1 MTPPT
6 LSIKL
11 FADGAEIEGMLALA
25 RSGKVK
31 GITTNPTLMR
41 KAGISDYPG
50 FAAQVLS
57 QIKDLPISFEVFSD
71 DLAGMEREAK
81 AIASWGQN
89 VYVKIPVSNT
99 AGESTAPLIKS
110 LASGG
115 AKLNITAIL
124 TQRQVEEVCAALK
137 PGVPSIVSVFAGRI
151 ADTGVD
157 PEPMMREAL
166 KACRKVAGAELLW
179 ASTRELYNLFQAQRC
194 GCDIITVTHDILKKL
209 DMVGKDLG
217 ELSLDTVKMFRN
229 DAVAAGF
236 KIG

>member
-1 MTPPT
+1 MTAAP

-11 FADGAEIEGMLALA
+11 FADGAEIQGMLALA

-50 FAAQVLS
+50 FASQVLG

-81 AIASWGQN
+81 AIAGWGQN

-99 AGESTAPLIKS
+99 AGESTAPLVRR
-110 LASGG
+110 LAG
-115 AKLNITAIL
+115 AGVKLNVTAIL

-137 PGVPSIVSVFAGRI
+137 PGLPSIVSVFAGRI

-166 KACRKVAGAELLW
+166 KTCRKVAGAELLW

-209 DMVGKDLG
+209 DMVGKDL
-217 ELSLDTVKMFRN
+217 EILSLDTVKMFRN

>member
-1 MTPPT
+1 MTPPA

-11 FADGAEIEGMLALA
+11 FADGAEIDGMLALA

-81 AIASWGQN
+81 AIAAWGQN

-99 AGESTAPLIKS
+99 QGQSTAALVSS
-110 LASGG
+110 LAG
-115 AKLNITAIL
+115 AGVKLNVTAIL

-157 PEPMMREAL
+157 PEPLMREAL
-166 KACRKVAGAELLW
+166 KACRGVAGAELLW

>member
-99 AGESTAPLIKS
+99 AGQSTAPLIKS
-110 LASGG
+110 LAAGG

-157 PEPMMREAL
+157 PEPLMREAL
-166 KACRKVAGAELLW
+166 KACRGVAGAELLW

>member
-99 AGESTAPLIKS
+99 AGQSTAPLIKS
-110 LASGG
+110 LAAGG

-166 KACRKVAGAELLW
+166 KACRKVEGAELLW

-209 DMVGKDLG
+209 DMVGKDLA

>member
-1 MTPPT
+1 MTPSPLT
-6 LSIKL
+6 IKL
-11 FADGAEIEGMLALA
+11 FADGAELDGMLALA
-25 RSGKVK
+25 RSGRVK

-41 KAGISDYPG
+41 KVGISDYPG
-50 FAAQVLS
+50 FASQVLA

-71 DLAGMEREAK
+71 DLAGMEREARV
-81 AIASWGQN
+81 IASWGEN

-99 AGESTAPLIKS
+99 AGLSTAPLVRS
-110 LASGG
+110 LAASGV
-115 AKLNITAIL
+115 KLNVTAIL

-137 PGVPSIVSVFAGRI
+137 PGVPSVVSVFAGRI

-157 PEPMMREAL
+157 PEPMMRAAL
-166 KACRKVAGAELLW
+166 VTCRKVQGAELLW

-209 DMVGKDLG
+209 DMVGKDL
-217 ELSLDTVKMFRN
+217 EVLSLDTVKMFRN

>member
-1 MTPPT
+1 
-6 LSIKL
+6 
-11 FADGAEIEGMLALA
+11 
-25 RSGKVK
+25 
-31 GITTNPTLMR
+31 MR
-41 KAGISDYPG
+41 KAGISDYAG
-50 FAAQVLS
+50 FASQVLS

-81 AIASWGQN
+81 AIAAWGQN
-89 VYVKIPVSNT
+89 VYVKVPVSNT
-99 AGESTAPLIKS
+99 AGQSTAPLIQS
-110 LASGG
+110 LAAAGV
-115 AKLNITAIL
+115 KLNVTAIL
-124 TQRQVEEVCAALK
+124 TQRQVEQVCAALK

-157 PEPMMREAL
+157 PEPMMRTAL
-166 KACRKVAGAELLW
+166 ATCRKVAGAELLW

-217 ELSLDTVKMFRN
+217 ELSLDTVKMFRS

>member
-89 VYVKIPVSNT
+89 V
-99 AGESTAPLIKS
+99 
-110 LASGG
+110 
-115 AKLNITAIL
+115 
-124 TQRQVEEVCAALK
+124 
-137 PGVPSIVSVFAGRI
+137 
-151 ADTGVD
+151 
-157 PEPMMREAL
+157 
-166 KACRKVAGAELLW
+166 
-179 ASTRELYNLFQAQRC
+179 
-194 GCDIITVTHDILKKL
+194 
-209 DMVGKDLG
+209 
-217 ELSLDTVKMFRN
+217 
-229 DAVAAGF
+229 
-236 KIG
+236 